1 MDEEILE
8 ELAYFQ
14 EKIEEISMKFK
25 NLKDIT
31 YKLYQEN
38 EDLKTENEELKSIIL
53 SGEEREVPKSQNN

>member
-8 ELAYFQ
+8 ELALFQ

-31 YKLYQEN
+31 YKLY
-38 EDLKTENEELKSIIL
+38 KENEELKN
-53 SGEEREVPKSQNN
+53 EVLLAFSWSKIGLITRKTLFNL